1 MALGTFTSKRD
12 TNNSLHV
19 AKFTLVGDGA
29 YPTGGTASFTD
40 FMSLK
45 LEKEVTI
52 VDVKGIGTGYV
63 LTYDFTNDKL
73 KAFDGTL
80 TEPANATDLSGV
92 TFDMTVVYE

>member
-12 TNNSLHV
+12 TNNLLHV

-29 YPTGGTASFTD
+29 YPTGGTAAFTT
-40 FMSLK
+40 FMSTNLAK
-45 LEKEVTI
+45 SVKI
-52 VDVKGIGTGYV
+52 VDVKGIGTGYI
-63 LTYDFTNDKL
+63 LTYDYTNDKL

-92 TFDMTVVYE
+92 TFDVTVVYE